1 MKKSFIMGAML
12 LAAAATYAADQIID
26 LSTPAGVLSLP
37 CPRQSLL
44 HK

>member
-26 LSTPAGVLSLP
+26 LSTPAGHLCSQE
-37 CPRQSLL
+37 RR
-44 HK
+44 